1 MRPFRL
7 RVVTAIVLAIL
18 MLGSFGTVANAG
30 QIPTS
35 SFPEDPWP
43 GLRVPT
49 SFPEDPWP
57 GLWLP
62 TTSFPEDPWPGLN

>member
-18 MLGSFGTVANAG
+18 MLGSLGTVANAD

-43 GLRVPT
+43 GLGIPT

>member
-18 MLGSFGTVANAG
+18 MFGSLGSVANAG

-35 SFPEDPWP
+35 SFPDDPWP
-43 GLRVPT
+43 GLGLTPT
-49 SFPEDPWP
+49 AFPEDPWP
-57 GLWLP
+57 GL
-62 TTSFPEDPWPGLN
+62 SN